1 MRALAIERVN
11 KPELQHPKVLI
22 PGAGLGRLVFDL
34 SLAGFETEGNEIS
47 YHALTASSYILNY
60 VQAAGQHTIYPWIHT
75 FSNHPTRERHLQG
88 CAVPDIHPA
97 TAMEAANGAGPMSM
111 CAADFLCLYADAEHA
126 GTYDAVATVFFL
138 DTAPNLIRYLETIY
152 ACLKPGGVLLNFGPL
167 LWHFENNAPG
177 NHGHDD
183 DGDGEHDARG
193 SSGIAD
199 PGSFELSDD
208 EVMAL
213 VAKIGFVVETKE
225 IGLTAPYI
233 QDSESML
240 QTVYR
245 ATFWVARKP
254 L

>member
-1 MRALAIERVN
+1 MQSAE
-11 KPELQHPKVLI
+11 
-22 PGAGLGRLVFDL
+22 
-34 SLAGFETEGNEIS
+34 
-47 YHALTASSYILNY
+47 
-60 VQAAGQHTIYPWIHT
+60 QHTIHPWIHI

-88 CAVPDIHPA
+88 YAIPDIHPA
-97 TAMEAANGAGPMSM
+97 TAMAAVQATAGEMTM

-138 DTAPNLIRYLETIY
+138 DTAPNLIRYLETIF

-183 DGDGEHDARG
+183 DGDGEHDAHG

-199 PGSFELSDD
+199 PGSFELSDE

-213 VAKIGFVVETKE
+213 VERIGFVVETKTMD
-225 IGLTAPYI
+225 LPAPYI
-233 QDSESML
+233 LDSQSML

-254 L
+254 VDAAL